1 MTRQVF
7 DFSHPNRFV
16 VGTVGEPGERV
27 FYLQARKE
35 SRLTSVA
42 LEKSQVAMLSD
53 RIDLLL
59 DEMKRRESAGSET
72 IPDRSAVT
80 TIDLNPL
87 DVPISEEFRVGTLAL
102 GWSEDE
108 HCILIE
114 AHAVSDED
122 VPDMGE
128 DAENAPDVLRVRL
141 SAGQA
146 REFAERARRVVL
158 AGRPPCPFCDQP
170 LDASGHV
177 CPRANGFHRG

>member
-1 MTRQVF
+1 MTRQVYEF
-7 DFSHPNRFV
+7 ENPQRFV

-27 FYLQARKE
+27 FYLQARKGN
-35 SRLTSVA
+35 RLTSVA

-59 DEMKRRESAGSET
+59 DEMKRRDTPGAEK
-72 IPDRSAVT
+72 IPERSAT
-80 TIDLNPL
+80 SAIDLNPL
-87 DVPISEEFRVGTLAL
+87 EVPITEEFRVGTLAL

-114 AHAVSDED
+114 AHAVSEDD
-122 VPDMGE
+122 VPDMGVDTE
-128 DAENAPDVLRVRL
+128 DAPDVLRVRM

-146 REFAERARRVVL
+146 REFAERARRVVA

-170 LDASGHV
+170 LDSGGHV